1 MPPGQLAQTTAGRD
15 GEAHARTVDVRR
27 EGREHFLRVPREG
40 TGDDER
46 VVAGRRG
53 RVVAYDLHRER
64 VDAGRD
70 RRDDVRADRRA
81 AQAER
86 DDAAGPAEARG
97 RLPRGARLRRQA
109 GDQACEARRVDTV
122 AEGRVIEHGVRD
134 HGVPYRHS
142 ALQTA

>member
-1 MPPGQLAQTTAGRD
+1 MSAAKAASTSSVFPEKEQATTSVSSPGGGA
-15 GEAHARTVDVRR
+15 
-27 EGREHFLRVPREG
+27 
-40 TGDDER
+40 
-46 VVAGRRG
+46 
-53 RVVAYDLHRER
+53 AYDLHRDR

>member
-1 MPPGQLAQTTAGRD
+1 MSAAKAASTSSVFPEEEQATTSVSSPGGGA
-15 GEAHARTVDVRR
+15 
-27 EGREHFLRVPREG
+27 
-40 TGDDER
+40 
-46 VVAGRRG
+46 
-53 RVVAYDLHRER
+53 AYDLHRDL

-97 RLPRGARLRRQA
+97 RLPRPTQLPRGARLRRQA